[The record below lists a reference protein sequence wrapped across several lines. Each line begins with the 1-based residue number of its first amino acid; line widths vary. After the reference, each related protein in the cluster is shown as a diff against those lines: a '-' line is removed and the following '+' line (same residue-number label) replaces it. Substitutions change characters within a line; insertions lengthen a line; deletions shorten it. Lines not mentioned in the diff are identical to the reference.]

1 MSDFLAIAGVTLVLR
16 WTLQN
21 ALASSGLDT
30 VLGQTPT
37 VTALPPDRVVVGDNE
52 TPQLNLFM
60 YHAGLNQG
68 WRNAELPERNASGAL
83 LSAPTLALDLQ
94 YMLSAYGPHD
104 LDAEILLGW
113 AVQILHEQPVLTRDI
128 VQASLT
134 AARGAAGASSQTQA
148 TGLTTLADQ
157 VELVKLTP
165 QPLTAE
171 EINRLWTAFQAHYR
185 ATASYLASVVLI
197 RRQRATTVNLPV
209 QTRNILVQPMEQPV
223 IDDVA
228 PAMVAVGEVLTLR
241 GRHFVGESVSD
252 TTVTFDGTTSV
263 VPDLV
268 QDRFIRVAIP
278 ATLMAGIRMVQI
290 SRAVRFGAPTDPHA
304 GTQSN
309 PATFMLLPGI
319 VTPPATIARGANL
332 SLTINPAVG
341 RRQRAALLI
350 GSQSIELEPR
360 PLSAPATTTTL
371 VFPIPADSTPAPAP
385 GLPLRVRIDGA
396 ESRVTLNN
404 ALIPPAYV
412 PRIAVT
418 P

>member
-30 VLGQTPT
+30 VLGVTPT

-52 TPQLNLFM
+52 APQLNLFM
-60 YHAGLNQG
+60 YHAALNQG

-83 LSAPTLALDLQ
+83 LTAPTLAVDLN
-94 YMLSAYGPHD
+94 YMLSAYGPHE

-134 AARGAAGASSQTQA
+134 AARGAPGASSQTQA

-197 RRQRATTVNLPV
+197 RRQRPTTVNLPV
-209 QTRNILVQPMEQPV
+209 QTRSILVQPMEQPV
-223 IDDVA
+223 IDDVT
-228 PAMVAVGEVLTLR
+228 PAMLVIGQVLLLR

-252 TTVTFDGTTSV
+252 TTVTFDGTISV

-268 QDRFIRVAIP
+268 QDRFVRVSIQV
-278 ATLMAGIRMVQI
+278 TLLAGIRMVQV
-290 SRAVRFGAPTDPHA
+290 SRAVSFGVPTDPHA
-304 GTQSN
+304 GVQSN
-309 PATFMLLPGI
+309 PATFMLLPQI
-319 VTPPATIARGANL
+319 VTPPATIARGATL
-332 SLTINPAVG
+332 SLTVNPPVG
-341 RRQRAALLI
+341 RRQRAAVLI
-350 GSQSIELEPR
+350 GGQSVEIEPR
-360 PLSAPATTTTL
+360 PLSAPETSATL
-371 VFPIPADSTPAPAP
+371 SFPIPSTFAPVPAP
-385 GLPLRVRIDGA
+385 GAPLRVRIDGA

-404 ALIPPAYV
+404 ALIPPAYE